1 MDTNHAFRIRRTAS
15 HFRHGATPPLQ
26 CRDASPVSYR
36 LRSPTR
42 ASLQGCVSRSTPH
55 HLRSLTRAT
64 SIRRSERAFRICR
77 DASHFAESRDR
88 DCYSVSYLLRSL
100 HPRKK
105 TSGRGFIPSVNSR
118 QTSSPPL
125 APIHPRKLSRLR
137 QSLGLTPFAQLH
149 PRNLDSPQ
157 RTRLPRPPHRIAVLV
172 MSRPPSSLL
181 PLAQPYPRKKT
192 SGRGFIPSVNSRQT
206 SSPPLAP
213 IDPRKLSR
221 LRQSLGLTPLAQ
233 LHPRNLDSPQRTS
246 LPHPQRRIAVLVMS
260 RPPSSL
266 LPLAQPYPRKELGA
280 RLRSAAKSKTPAGG
294 QRYENPPFAQPHPRK
309 LSGLSRSLD
318 FTPFAQLHLRNL
330 GSLQRTRLPRPPQRI
345 AVSRIPR
352 PRPFFG
358 LGPLA
363 QPTRASL

>member
-1 MDTNHAFRIRRTAS
+1 MPH
-15 HFRHGATPPLQ
+15 PL
-26 CRDASPVSYR
+26 
-36 LRSPTR
+36 
-42 ASLQGCVSRSTPH
+42 
-55 HLRSLTRAT
+55 
-64 SIRRSERAFRICR
+64 
-77 DASHFAESRDR
+77 
-88 DCYSVSYLLRSL
+88 
-100 HPRKK
+100 RKQ
-105 TSGRGFIPSVNSR
+105 PSN
-118 QTSSPPL
+118 QLSPPL

-181 PLAQPYPRKKT
+181 PLAQPYPRKEL
-192 SGRGFIPSVNSRQT
+192 G
-206 SSPPLAP
+206 A
-213 IDPRKLSR
+213 R
-221 LRQSLGLTPLAQ
+221 LRSAAKSKTPAGC
-233 LHPRNLDSPQRTS
+233 
-246 LPHPQRRIAVLVMS
+246 RRYKN
-260 RPPSSL
+260 PPF
-266 LPLAQPYPRKELGA
+266 AQPHPRKELGA